1 MSVSLGAGVVGPASS
16 NGAGGSGRY
25 STSALP
31 SGSSPA
37 AAQKPPGPPPAAPQ
51 KPPVHCQPSAAF
63 RHDPGTQARPG
74 GAFRQKPLTHKKSF
88 LSSSHCQYPG
98 VHWTLSPSGFWSG
111 GSSSIGLGGS
121 FGITGVG
128 LGSRSL

>member
-16 NGAGGSGRY
+16 SGAGGWGRY
-25 STSALP
+25 STSALT
-31 SGSSPA
+31 SGS
-37 AAQKPPGPPPAAPQ
+37 PPAPAQ

-74 GAFRQKPLTHKKSF
+74 GAFRQNPLTHRKSAR
-88 LSSSHCQYPG
+88 SSSHCQYPG
-98 VHWTLSPSGFWSG
+98 THWTLSPSGFWSG

-121 FGITGVG
+121 FGTTGV
-128 LGSRSL
+128 

>member
-1 MSVSLGAGVVGPASS
+1 MSVSVGAGVVGPASS
-16 NGAGGSGRY
+16 SGAGGWGRY

-31 SGSSPA
+31 SGLSLA
-37 AAQKPPGPPPAAPQ
+37 AAQ

-74 GAFRQKPLTHKKSF
+74 GPLRQNPLTHRKSF

-98 VHWTLSPSGFWSG
+98 IHWTLSPSGFWSG
-111 GSSSIGLGGS
+111 GNSSTGFGGS

-128 LGSRSL
+128 FGSRSLGSA

>member
-31 SGSSPA
+31 SGLSLA
-37 AAQKPPGPPPAAPQ
+37 AAQ
-51 KPPVHCQPSAAF
+51 KPPVHCQPSAAL

-74 GAFRQKPLTHKKSF
+74 GAFRQKPLTHRKSL
-88 LSSSHCQYPG
+88 LSWSQAQYPG
-98 VHWTLSPSGFWSG
+98 IHWTLSPSGFWSG

-121 FGITGVG
+121 LAMIGVG
-128 LGSRSL
+128 LGSRSLGSA